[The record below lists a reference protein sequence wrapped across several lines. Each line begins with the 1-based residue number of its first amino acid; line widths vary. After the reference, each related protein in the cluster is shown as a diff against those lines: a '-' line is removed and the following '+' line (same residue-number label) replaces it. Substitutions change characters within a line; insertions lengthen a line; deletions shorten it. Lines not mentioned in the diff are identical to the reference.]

1 MKKTLKVFTVLAVAL
16 SLLLTTTVTASAATV
31 KISKSKA
38 TLYVGQT
45 TTLRINNTYKKVTW
59 TTSKKAVATVSS
71 TGKVTAKKAGTAKI
85 TGKVNGKKYTCTV
98 TVKNKVGS
106 RQTPADPTKGVTIT
120 DYNGKYWFKLNN
132 TWRHEDAVNKLK
144 ELGAWD
150 DATYEYEHKEVGTDL
165 LVMEFH
171 VKALSGFDESALT
184 DYAIFSTSNL
194 YDAKATTQIE
204 DFDSIWFIN
213 HKDVNN
219 IKLFG
224 GGEGTYYVACF
235 APDDVTTFTQYHY
248 GKALEKFWIKYN
260 I

>member
-120 DYNGKYWFKLNN
+120 TYSGKYWFKLNEVL
-132 TWRHEDAVNKLK
+132 RHEDAINKIK
-144 ELGAWD
+144 ELGAWED
-150 DATYEYEHKEVGTDL
+150 ISYSYGEKEVGTDL

-171 VKALSGFDESALT
+171 AKALSGFDEYALNDT
-184 DYAIFSTSNL
+184 DIIRFSQV
-194 YDAKATTQIE
+194 YDSKATSQL
-204 DFDSIWFIN
+204 DNFDTVYSYSNKTINNLSI
-213 HKDVNN
+213 
-219 IKLFG
+219 FG
-224 GGEGTYYVACF
+224 GGEGTFYFCVIV
-235 APDDVTTFTQYHY
+235 PNDLNSFTEYQYNN
-248 GKALEKFWIKYN
+248 KFEKVWIKYN